1 MADITMI
8 AAIGKNNELG
18 KENSLLWHLPA
29 DLKFFKEQTIGK
41 KIILGR
47 KTLESLP
54 GLLPKRVHLVL
65 TSQSLEESDRLKVF
79 HSVEELLKYL
89 DTLNEEVMV
98 MGGGKIY
105 NEFLRYATK
114 LILTEVEDETEADT
128 YFPKFDKSK
137 YQKEVLCTHEDNGIT
152 YTHVIYKK

>member
-1 MADITMI
+1 MIINSGNNKFRKRIRMENIKYEEDMELIT
-8 AAIGKNNELG
+8 
-18 KENSLLWHLPA
+18 
-29 DLKFFKEQTIGK
+29 
-41 KIILGR
+41 
-47 KTLESLP
+47 
-54 GLLPKRVHLVL
+54 
-65 TSQSLEESDRLKVF
+65 LEESEKLKVF